1 MKLYKVLSFIFR
13 PLIALLY
20 PTKIIGR
27 ENIPEGK
34 AIVVCNHYSNADAP
48 IMITRVFKKGIHY
61 LAKKEIFKG
70 KLKRW
75 FVTKMGA
82 IEIDRENPSAASM
95 KEIFTLIANDQKIV
109 IFPEGTRNKSGSEKM
124 LPLKYGSSMFSIK
137 TKTPVLPMVF
147 LKKPKLFRKNYL
159 VIGQPFELTE
169 YYGTKEYVE
178 ATALIESRIYDCR
191 SMVPVKKRKG
201 KKDANNKV

>member
-1 MKLYKVLSFIFR
+1 
-13 PLIALLY
+13 
-20 PTKIIGR
+20 
-27 ENIPEGK
+27 
-34 AIVVCNHYSNADAP
+34 
-48 IMITRVFKKGIHY
+48 
-61 LAKKEIFKG
+61 
-70 KLKRW
+70 
-75 FVTKMGA
+75 
-82 IEIDRENPSAASM
+82 
-95 KEIFTLIANDQKIV
+95 
-109 IFPEGTRNKSGSEKM
+109 M

-159 VIGQPFELTE
+159 VIGQPFELNE